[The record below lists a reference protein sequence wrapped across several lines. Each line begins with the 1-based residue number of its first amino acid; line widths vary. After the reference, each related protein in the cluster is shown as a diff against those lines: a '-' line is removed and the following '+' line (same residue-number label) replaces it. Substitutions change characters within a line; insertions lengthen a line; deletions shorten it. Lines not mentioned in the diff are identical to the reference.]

1 MIIKTIIPKNSKYSE
16 DYKNNNNSDLDSIIK
31 NIKAINLNIP
41 VENIHQVNLNEHND
55 NNWIDKIND
64 NSSEYNKYNVDIDY
78 GYSKEEELEN
88 EIIIKEDN
96 NYTYKNNYN
105 KNLKKK
111 QI

>member
-1 MIIKTIIPKNSKYSE
+1 
-16 DYKNNNNSDLDSIIK
+16 
-31 NIKAINLNIP
+31 
-41 VENIHQVNLNEHND
+41 
-55 NNWIDKIND
+55 
-64 NSSEYNKYNVDIDY
+64 VDIDY